1 MCHHGD
7 EALSLAE
14 IRERHRSLAAEEGA
28 DDVSDEPGETD
39 DRAEAEESEPP
50 AEPRAP
56 ADD

>member
-1 MCHHGD
+1 MCHHRD

-14 IRERHRSLAAEEGA
+14 IRERHRSLAAEEEA
-28 DDVSDEPGETD
+28 DDAPDERVEEPAEID
-39 DRAEAEESEPP
+39 DPERP